1 MWEVGHVNTHLV
13 DYIRSGFRIAN
24 HSTIFA
30 IIFDIFSKSIT
41 YTIFSQQIISDKLLL
56 ILI

>member
-41 YTIFSQQIISDKLLL
+41 YTIFSQYFHNKS
-56 ILI
+56 